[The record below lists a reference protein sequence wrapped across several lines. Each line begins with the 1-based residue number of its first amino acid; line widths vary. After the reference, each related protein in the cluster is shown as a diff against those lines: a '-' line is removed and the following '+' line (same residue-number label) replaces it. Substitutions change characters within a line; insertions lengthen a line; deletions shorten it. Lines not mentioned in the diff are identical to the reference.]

1 MVLRLS
7 NTVRFGISALALSAG
22 LSAAPRLLLTQT
34 AFTTSIAQG
43 SNGNP
48 ITVDAAN
55 KGDGSLSLSVAS
67 SVSWLAPSLGAAR
80 PCAFSRCIPV
90 QIALQTSALAKGTYT
105 GFVTVSDPNA
115 IDAPQTIAVTVQ
127 IGGAV
132 PDSLEFFAAPRGSAS
147 RTFIAGGSPKAAVT
161 AGNNFLSIS
170 APGAGSFAF
179 SVPYTVT
186 ASANNLAA
194 GDYQGSVAL
203 TNSSFGLDNKTI
215 GVTLHVTTQP
225 IASIGPASLSFRIA
239 QGAAKQT
246 AGVGVANSGQ
256 GTLTVSGVTASTAS
270 GGSFLSAQTISGG
283 VSVTADPSG
292 LSPGVYQGSVVVA
305 SNAANSSVAIP
316 VTLTVLAAGPPV
328 ASAGGVVNNGN
339 FGSNESLAQGDIVA
353 VFGDQFTAGDPQQAG
368 SLPLP
373 TSLGGAQVFVNNQPV
388 PVYYVSAG
396 QINFQI
402 PYDAAIG
409 DGTVR
414 IDNNGQRGNSVFVNI
429 KAREPRL
436 LSPFNIAPYAILT
449 TPTGQLT
456 GIPSN
461 PVKAG
466 DTVVIYMIGLGPTSP
481 SVNSGEASPTNPLAT
496 VPGGAK
502 VCFGG
507 GGFGGT
513 PLCTDA
519 QFAGLTP
526 GFVGLY
532 QVNVAIP
539 VGVPIGLTVPFYIQ
553 LTDTTS
559 NTVQIAVQ

>member
-1 MVLRLS
+1 MVLKLS
-7 NTVRFGISALALSAG
+7 NTARLGFSVFALSAV
-22 LSAAPRLLLTQT
+22 LSAAPRLLLSPQT
-34 AFTTSIAQG
+34 AYVASIPQG

-55 KGDGSLSLSVAS
+55 KGDGSLNLSVAS
-67 SVSWLAPSLGAAR
+67 SVPWLVPALGSAR
-80 PCAFSRCIPV
+80 PCAFTRCIPV

-105 GFVTVSDPNA
+105 GFVTVSDTNA
-115 IDAPQTIAVTVQ
+115 IDAPQTISVTVQ

-132 PDSLEFFAAPRGSAS
+132 PDSLEFFAAPNTSAS
-147 RTFIAGGSPKAAVT
+147 RTFVAGGSPKTAVT
-161 AGNNFLSIS
+161 AGANFLSIS

-179 SVPYTVT
+179 NVPYTVT
-186 ASANNLAA
+186 ASANTLGA
-194 GDYQGSVAL
+194 GDYQGSITL
-203 TNSSFGLDNKTI
+203 SNSSFAPDNKTI

-225 IASIGPASLSFRIA
+225 IAIVAPATLGFRVG

-246 AGVGVANSGQ
+246 AGVGVSNSGQ
-256 GTLTVSGVTASTAS
+256 GTLTVSGVTTSTVS
-270 GGSFLSAQTISGG
+270 GGDFLSAQTISGG
-283 VSVTADPSG
+283 VSVTADPGG
-292 LSPGVYQGSVVVA
+292 LSPGAYQGTVTVA

-316 VTLTVLAAGPPV
+316 VTLTVLAAGPPT
-328 ASAGGVVNNGN
+328 AAAGGVVNNGN

-353 VFGDQFTAGDPQQAG
+353 VFGDQFTAGDPQQAS

-373 TSLGGAQVFVNNQPV
+373 TNLGGAQVFVNNQPV

-414 IDNNGQRGNSVFVNI
+414 IDTNGQRGNSVFVNI

-436 LSPFNIAPYAILT
+436 LSLGGGPYAILT
-449 TPTGQLT
+449 TPTNALT

-461 PVKAG
+461 PVRAG

-481 SVNSGEASPTNPLAT
+481 PVNSGEASPTNPLAT

-502 VCFGG
+502 VCFGAT
-507 GGFGGT
+507 GFGST
-513 PLCTDA
+513 PLCADA

-532 QVNVAIP
+532 QINVAIP
-539 VGVPIGLTVPFYIQ
+539 VGVPTGLTVPMYIQ
-553 LTDTTS
+553 LIDTTS

>member
-7 NTVRFGISALALSAG
+7 NTVRFGISTLALSAA
-22 LSAAPRLLLTQT
+22 LSAAPRLLLSPQT
-34 AFTTSIAQG
+34 AYIASIPQG

-67 SVSWLAPSLGAAR
+67 SVPWLVPTLGSAR
-80 PCAFSRCIPV
+80 PCAFTTCIPV

-105 GFVTVSDPNA
+105 GFVAVRDPNA
-115 IDAPQTIAVTVQ
+115 IDAPQTISVTVQ

-132 PDSLEFFAAPRGSAS
+132 PDSLEFFAPPNGSDS
-147 RTFIAGGSPKAAVT
+147 RTFVAGGSPKAAVT

-179 SVPYTVT
+179 NVPYTVT
-186 ASANNLAA
+186 ASATTLGA
-194 GDYQGSVAL
+194 GDYQGSIAL

-246 AGVGVANSGQ
+246 AGVGVANSGL
-256 GTLTVSGVTASTAS
+256 GTLTVSGVATSTAS

-292 LSPGVYQGSVVVA
+292 LSPGVYQGTVTVA

-373 TSLGGAQVFVNNQPV
+373 TSLGGSQVFVNNQPV

-436 LSPFNIAPYAILT
+436 LSLGGGPYAILT
-449 TPTGQLT
+449 TPTNALT

-481 SVNSGEASPTNPLAT
+481 PVNSGEASPTNPLAT

-539 VGVPIGLTVPFYIQ
+539 VGAPTGLTVPFYIQ

>member
-1 MVLRLS
+1 MVLKLS
-7 NTVRFGISALALSAG
+7 NTARLGFSVLALSAV
-22 LSAAPRLLLTQT
+22 LSAAPRLLLSPQT
-34 AFTTSIAQG
+34 AYIASIPQG

-55 KGDGSLSLSVAS
+55 KGDGSLNLSVAS
-67 SVSWLAPSLGAAR
+67 SVPWLVPTLGSAR
-80 PCAFSRCIPV
+80 PCAFTTCIPV

-105 GFVTVSDPNA
+105 GFVTVRDPNA
-115 IDAPQTIAVTVQ
+115 IDAPQTISVTVQ

-132 PDSLEFFAAPRGSAS
+132 PDSLEFFAAPNGSAS
-147 RTFIAGGSPKAAVT
+147 RTFVAGGSPKAAVT

-179 SVPYTVT
+179 NVPYTVT
-186 ASANNLAA
+186 ASATTLGA
-194 GDYQGSVAL
+194 GDYQGSIAL
-203 TNSSFGLDNKTI
+203 TNSSFAPDNKTI

-225 IASIGPASLSFRIA
+225 IVSVAPASLSFRIA

-246 AGVGVANSGQ
+246 AGVGVSNSGQ
-256 GTLTVSGVTASTAS
+256 GTLTVSGVTTSTAT
-270 GGSFLSAQTISGG
+270 GGGFLSAQTISGG

-292 LSPGVYQGSVVVA
+292 LSPGVYQGTVTVA
-305 SNAANSSVAIP
+305 SNAVNSSVAIP
-316 VTLTVLAAGPPV
+316 ITLTVLASGPPT
-328 ASAGGVVNNGN
+328 AAPGGVVNNGN
-339 FGSNESLAQGDIVA
+339 FGANESLAQGDIVA
-353 VFGDQFTAGDPQQAG
+353 VFGDQFTAGDPQQAS

-396 QINFQI
+396 QVNFQI

-414 IDNNGQRGNSVFVNI
+414 IDTNGQRGNSVFVNI
-429 KAREPRL
+429 KARAPRL
-436 LSPFNIAPYAILT
+436 LSLGGGPYAILT
-449 TPTGQLT
+449 TPTSALT
-456 GIPSN
+456 GIPGS

-507 GGFGGT
+507 GGFGSV

-539 VGVPIGLTVPFYIQ
+539 VGVPTGLTVPFYIQ